1 MSAGG
6 PGSPGLMPTEPQPV
20 TLAQLVH
27 RAVEIVD
34 PDGADEDLGEL
45 LRRFEDADEPASA
58 LVDGIEQRMAESV
71 GVLDPQEESA
81 PLQVASA
88 VTVYLAHRRDEVDDD
103 PEDILRLSVRAE
115 FNGHPPPNVANW
127 LDEVGVEY

>member
-1 MSAGG
+1 
-6 PGSPGLMPTEPQPV
+6 MPTEPQPV

-27 RAVEIVD
+27 RAVEICD
-34 PDGADEDLGEL
+34 PDGVDEDLAEL

-71 GVLDPQEESA
+71 GVLDPQEEA
-81 PLQVASA
+81 PALQVASA

-103 PEDILRLSVRAE
+103 PEDILRLAVRAE
-115 FNGHPPPNVANW
+115 FDGQPPANVANW
-127 LDEVGVEY
+127 LDEAGVEY